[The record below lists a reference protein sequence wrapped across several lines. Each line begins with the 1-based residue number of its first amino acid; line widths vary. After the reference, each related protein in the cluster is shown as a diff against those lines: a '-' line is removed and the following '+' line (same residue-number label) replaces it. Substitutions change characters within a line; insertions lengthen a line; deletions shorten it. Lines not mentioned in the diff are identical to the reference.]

1 MREIC
6 EELMPFLP
14 RAEFLAGIEMGG
26 IPLTTVLS
34 QMTLQTSLFVRK
46 EAKKYGTAKLAKA
59 EIELIALYRDSD
71 PKGSE

>member
-1 MREIC
+1 MRETC
-6 EELMPFLP
+6 EKLVPLLPQNEL
-14 RAEFLAGIEMGG
+14 LAGIEMGG

-34 QMTLQTSLFVRK
+34 QMTLQPSLFVRK
-46 EAKKYGTAKLAKA
+46 AAKKYGTAKLAKA